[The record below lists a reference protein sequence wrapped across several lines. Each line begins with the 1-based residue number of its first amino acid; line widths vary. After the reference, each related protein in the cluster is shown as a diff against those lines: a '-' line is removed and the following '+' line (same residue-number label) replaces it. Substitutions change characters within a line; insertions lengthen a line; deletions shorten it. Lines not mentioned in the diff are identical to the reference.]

1 MGNPPHLWLGMAVGF
16 ILCADFVMAGVLYS
30 LLKLKDKP
38 IAGGIES
45 KVLILTDEQDIII

>member
-1 MGNPPHLWLGMAVGF
+1 MAVGF
-16 ILCADFVMAGVLYS
+16 ILCADFVMAGVLYR

>member
-1 MGNPPHLWLGMAVGF
+1 MAVGF
-16 ILCADFVMAGVLYS
+16 ILCADFVMAVVLYR